1 MSTQGFPKSEHLK
14 SKKAIDELFLKKH
27 SVKGYPIRLMFHQ
40 NEEES
45 HKVGFVVPKRL
56 IRLAVNRNKIKRQLR
71 EAYRLQ
77 KHHIEK
83 LPPQNM
89 MFVLIGKKP
98 LSFQEIEACV
108 LKCLTKLKEKADEK
122 ENHIK

>member
-1 MSTQGFPKSEHLK
+1 MSKQSFPKAEHLK
-14 SKKAIDELFLKKH
+14 SKKGIDELFLKRQ
-27 SVKGYPIRLMFHQ
+27 SVKAFPIRLMYHQ
-40 NEEES
+40 NAEQT

-71 EAYRLQ
+71 EAYRTQ
-77 KHHIEK
+77 KQEIQELSH
-83 LPPQNM
+83 QDM

-98 LSFQEIEACV
+98 LSFQETEACV

-122 ENHIK
+122 ENNN